1 MYIHYVYNMYIYVY
15 NKNIDM
21 YRLGS
26 PVHTHT
32 YTWVRLRTPTCI
44 PIHIIYIG

>member
-1 MYIHYVYNMYIYVY
+1 MYIYYVYNMCIYVY

-26 PVHTHT
+26 PVHTHIHG
-32 YTWVRLRTPTCI
+32 YVCGHLRVYLFI
-44 PIHIIYIG
+44 LYIG

>member
-1 MYIHYVYNMYIYVY
+1 MYIYVY

-32 YTWVRLRTPTCI
+32 YMGTSADTYVYTYSY
-44 PIHIIYIG
+44 YI